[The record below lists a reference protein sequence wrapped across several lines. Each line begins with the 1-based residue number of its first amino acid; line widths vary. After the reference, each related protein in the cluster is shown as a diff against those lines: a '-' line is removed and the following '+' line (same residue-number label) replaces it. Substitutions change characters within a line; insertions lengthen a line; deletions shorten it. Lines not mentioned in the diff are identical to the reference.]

1 MNSLKNFQIECLEV
15 KSNSIFIEVYVMNNE
30 LFEKRILFESL
41 SQIMENQKKIMRHLG
56 ITKYDSDYGYDD
68 DYTREL
74 IAQCNSIANEIRW
87 KEEED
92 KNEDFGW

>member
-1 MNSLKNFQIECLEV
+1 
-15 KSNSIFIEVYVMNNE
+15 MNNE
-30 LFEKRILFESL
+30 LFEKRILFEFL

-74 IAQCNSIANEIRW
+74 ITQCNGIVNEIRW
-87 KEEED
+87 EENNKEED
-92 KNEDFGW
+92 W

>member
-1 MNSLKNFQIECLEV
+1 
-15 KSNSIFIEVYVMNNE
+15 MNNE

-56 ITKYDSDYGYDD
+56 ITRCDSDWGWND

-74 IAQCNSIANEIRW
+74 ITQCNSIANEI
-87 KEEED
+87 KCEEED
-92 KNEDFGW
+92 W

>member
-1 MNSLKNFQIECLEV
+1 M
-15 KSNSIFIEVYVMNNE
+15 MNNE

-74 IAQCNSIANEIRW
+74 IIQCNGIVNEIRW
-87 KEEED
+87 EENNKEED
-92 KNEDFGW
+92 W

>member
-1 MNSLKNFQIECLEV
+1 
-15 KSNSIFIEVYVMNNE
+15 MNNE

-74 IAQCNSIANEIRW
+74 ITQCNGIVNEIRW
-87 KEEED
+87 EENNKEED
-92 KNEDFGW
+92 W

>member
-1 MNSLKNFQIECLEV
+1 MM
-15 KSNSIFIEVYVMNNE
+15 YNE

-74 IAQCNSIANEIRW
+74 ITQCNGIVNEIRW
-87 KEEED
+87 EENNKEED
-92 KNEDFGW
+92 W

>member
-1 MNSLKNFQIECLEV
+1 MND
-15 KSNSIFIEVYVMNNE
+15 E

-68 DYTREL
+68 DYTREV
-74 IAQCNSIANEIRW
+74 IEQCNGLVGRIRCREREIEI
-87 KEEED
+87 EE
-92 KNEDFGW
+92 NCGWL

>member
-1 MNSLKNFQIECLEV
+1 MKD
-15 KSNSIFIEVYVMNNE
+15 E

-56 ITKYDSDYGYDD
+56 ITKYDSDWGYDD

-74 IAQCNSIANEIRW
+74 ITQCNGIVNEIRW
-87 KEEED
+87 KESIKEED
-92 KNEDFGW
+92 KDFELR

>member
-1 MNSLKNFQIECLEV
+1 
-15 KSNSIFIEVYVMNNE
+15 MNNE

-74 IAQCNSIANEIRW
+74 ITQCNGIVNEIRW
-87 KEEED
+87 EENNKEED
-92 KNEDFGW
+92 WTW